1 MAEQKPLAETEGA
14 EDAAPAS
21 ESEVAS
27 EQLDG
32 KPVRR
37 ATLIV
42 AFICVVL
49 FALYVLTD
57 RHTPYTDSARVNG
70 FVVPIVA
77 EVSGYLVKVQA
88 DPNEAVAPGTVL
100 ARIDPSR
107 YQLAVEQA
115 AAALELAGQEVGAGT
130 ASVETAQAQLVAARA
145 NLDNTRVQAGRI
157 LAVEEK
163 GVVTRAQADEARAR
177 VAQAEADL
185 ASAEAELERA
195 KEQLGSQGQD
205 NPRIRRALADLQEA
219 QLDLARTELQAPSV
233 GGVTNLQVDVGSY
246 VKSGQPIMT
255 FVSGNDVW
263 IEADMR
269 ENSLG
274 NIKPGDRAEILLD
287 VAPGRLFEG
296 VVDSIGPGVEIK
308 SAGAPGDLPTPSA
321 PKTWLRDAQ
330 RFPVIIRFVDQE
342 AAGLRR
348 VGGQADVVVYTGSN
362 PLTNALGWV
371 VIRLAS
377 ILSYVY

>member
-57 RHTPYTDSARVNG
+57 RHTPYTNSARVNG